1 MLEKVSSRDAPG
13 RVNSRANLW
22 NGIQVRRLSSFA
34 LYANPAPLLVSR
46 QALFP
51 GIVRLSDGRLL
62 MLLSIGQ
69 AFDAADMRSFVS
81 FSPDDG
87 RTWSEPVRLN
97 AREADPPEQECFK
110 PLELH
115 NGRLL
120 ATGYVFERP
129 DPLQPIVDPV
139 TSALPRLV
147 PKVTMSTD
155 RGETWSVPRPI
166 ELPAGPPLEL
176 SGPPVQLAGGR
187 LLAVASPFHLAPTG
201 HSGWMLASDDGGA
214 NWFSLSEFYRAPG
227 SDIHAWEC
235 RLAAWGEG
243 RVAVLWWAYDHTRG
257 VNLHNHIA
265 FSSDGGKTFGPAV
278 DTGIPGQSSN
288 LIHLTDETLLTI
300 HAQRERDVGLVVRR
314 VHVGGGRFDVQD
326 ELELFADP
334 AMGSTTAD
342 MKQQFGDLKFG
353 QPSLLQL
360 NETELLAYCWA
371 FEDHQYIIKGFR
383 LQL

>member
-1 MLEKVSSRDAPG
+1 M
-13 RVNSRANLW
+13 N
-22 NGIQVRRLSSFA
+22 RLSTFA
-34 LYANPAPLLVSR
+34 LYANSAPLLVSR

-51 GIVRLSDGRLL
+51 GVIRLADGRLM

-81 FSPDDG
+81 SSADEG

-97 AREADPPEQECFK
+97 EREAMPPEQESFK
-110 PLELH
+110 PMGLRD
-115 NGRLL
+115 GRVL

-139 TSALPRLV
+139 SFALPRLV
-147 PKVTMSTD
+147 PKLSVSTD
-155 RGETWSVPRPI
+155 KGASWSVPRPI
-166 ELPAGPPLEL
+166 GLPGDPPLEL
-176 SGPPVQLAGGR
+176 SGPAVQLRDGR
-187 LLAVASPFHLAPTG
+187 ILAVASPFHLERTG
-201 HSGWMLASDDGGA
+201 HSGWTLASDDGGES
-214 NWFSLSEFYRAPG
+214 WFKLSEFHRAPG
-227 SDIHAWEC
+227 GDIHAWEC

-243 RVAVLWWAYDHTRG
+243 RVAVLWWAYDHSRG
-257 VNLHNHIA
+257 ANLNNHIA
-265 FSSDGGKTFGPAV
+265 FSSDNGESFGAAV
-278 DTGIPGQSSN
+278 DTGVPGQSSS
-288 LIHLTDETLLTI
+288 LIHLADETILTI
-300 HAQRERDVGLVVRR
+300 HAQRERDAGLVVRR
-314 VHVGGGRFDVQD
+314 VDVRGDRFDVEE

-353 QPSLLQL
+353 QPSLLRL

-383 LQL
+383 LRL